1 MAQDRAARLGKRLRW
16 AGYALVAL
24 VVPVLLATR
33 GSHLPGEVFVVQ
45 GASLAI
51 AVAGLWLR
59 RRYPEHTHWDE
70 PSDKTR
76 PSVMEP
82 LLLAGLAP
90 LTVAIFRD
98 LIEARLLVMG
108 ALTIGLAAWALVLW
122 RMPEVRQRSTRSA
135 RVLASLLFC
144 CVGWGAGAVVAL
156 NDLGDGAPEQVYATT
171 VVEKLKPSSRQAHRL
186 VLAPWALDPSPDH
199 LRVSSDVYQATKP
212 GDRIGLLVR
221 RGRLGLHEI
230 RGLAAPPP

>member
-1 MAQDRAARLGKRLRW
+1 MTSPWSAMTAPRPRRSSPVARRPERGRTAHRLQKTRTAMTSIAPHSSPREPDPVPAFLLPSPRAQDRAARLGKRLRW

-45 GASLAI
+45 VASLAI

-108 ALTIGLAAWALVLW
+108 ALTLGLAAWALVLW
-122 RMPEVRQRSTRSA
+122 RVPEVRRRPRAARASSPRSSSA
-135 RVLASLLFC
+135 AS
-144 CVGWGAGAVVAL
+144 AG
-156 NDLGDGAPEQVYATT
+156 
-171 VVEKLKPSSRQAHRL
+171 
-186 VLAPWALDPSPDH
+186 
-199 LRVSSDVYQATKP
+199 
-212 GDRIGLLVR
+212 
-221 RGRLGLHEI
+221 GRA
-230 RGLAAPPP
+230 RWWR

>member
-1 MAQDRAARLGKRLRW
+1 M
-16 AGYALVAL
+16 
-24 VVPVLLATR
+24 
-33 GSHLPGEVFVVQ
+33 
-45 GASLAI
+45 
-51 AVAGLWLR
+51 
-59 RRYPEHTHWDE
+59 
-70 PSDKTR
+70 
-76 PSVMEP
+76 
-82 LLLAGLAP
+82 
-90 LTVAIFRD
+90 
-98 LIEARLLVMG
+98 
-108 ALTIGLAAWALVLW
+108 
-122 RMPEVRQRSTRSA
+122 
-135 RVLASLLFC
+135 
-144 CVGWGAGAVVAL
+144 VAL